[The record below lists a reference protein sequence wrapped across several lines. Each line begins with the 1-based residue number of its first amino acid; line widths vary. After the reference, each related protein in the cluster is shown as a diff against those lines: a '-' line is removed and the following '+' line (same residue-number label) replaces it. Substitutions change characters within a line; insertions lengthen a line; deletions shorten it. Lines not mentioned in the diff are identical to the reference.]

1 MTRYL
6 ARNRRSSDSG
16 VQSSRTSVSLSGSAF
31 LPCQSVLKRRGAA
44 SSQEDRVGNPSASG
58 RSGIRTA
65 TAVRS
70 VDIASFRNIPMNRF
84 ECSSALQLGGSFQ
97 NNQCMEMHKKKAE

>member
-1 MTRYL
+1 
-6 ARNRRSSDSG
+6 
-16 VQSSRTSVSLSGSAF
+16 
-31 LPCQSVLKRRGAA
+31 LKRRDAA
-44 SSQEDRVGNPSASG
+44 SSQEDGVGNPSASG
-58 RSGIRTA
+58 SSGIRTA

-84 ECSSALQLGGSFQ
+84 WRSPALQLRGSSQ